1 LEERLGKRDKAG
13 KLRVKNVSKAE
24 LQGMNMWVRKA
35 WSTRARRWM
44 KMMPEEVR
52 SRDPWLVSTRRLVR
66 EWVKENVAQKGE
78 DPVLWGK
85 WEESDLEEEKLE
97 EACQRPVW
105 TNSQM
110 KRRGEPPKKKSR
122 RDESDAK
129 ATKQVDK
136 VRYEGNEMENKSE
149 GVEEKEEMTMRVETK
164 MAVVSRKEMLK
175 GQAER
180 KERLEV
186 RREIRAK
193 KKTEREARK
202 KEMEAKMTKIGKDKS
217 RKQPTLR
224 RWARGEGGLERD
236 GMEERQTG
244 KG

>member
-1 LEERLGKRDKAG
+1 MGRGDESNFDGRLMKRDKAG

-52 SRDPWLVSTRRLVR
+52 SRDPWLASTRKLVR

-97 EACQRPVW
+97 EACPRPVW

-110 KRRGEPPKKKSR
+110 KRRGEPPKKKIR

-129 ATKQVDK
+129 DTSQTDKTKD
-136 VRYEGNEMENKSE
+136 EGNEGGNKPR
-149 GVEEKEEMTMRVETK
+149 GAEEKEEMTMEDGATMK
-164 MAVVSRKEMLK
+164 AMSRKEM
-175 GQAER
+175 
-180 KERLEV
+180 
-186 RREIRAK
+186 
-193 KKTEREARK
+193 
-202 KEMEAKMTKIGKDKS
+202 M
-217 RKQPTLR
+217 
-224 RWARGEGGLERD
+224 
-236 GMEERQTG
+236 
-244 KG
+244 